1 MAPTQR
7 NIHLYSYQAD
17 FGDLYSNDSP
27 WILFFVIGLLLFLK
41 KSAPAL
47 QNRANSDGGSVK
59 EAVCNN
65 LAITTT

>member
-1 MAPTQR
+1 MSPTQR

-27 WILFFVIGLLLFLK
+27 WILFFIIGLLLFLK

-47 QNRANSDGGSVK
+47 QNRANSDDGSVK
-59 EAVCNN
+59 EAVGNN

>member
-1 MAPTQR
+1 MSTTQR

-27 WILFFVIGLLLFLK
+27 WILFFIIGLLLFLK

-59 EAVCNN
+59 EAVGNN